1 VGAALPSIIESLDA
15 TARSAPGRAAVIDHG
30 VAISYDDL
38 ALRSRGWA
46 SWLLCQGIAP
56 GMRVGLTLRDEMM
69 HLLASLALLRLG
81 CTQVTLA
88 SHEPIGQRADLAA
101 RLRLPVLLAGDEDD
115 APEGVA
121 PLRPDAEAIAAVPP
135 ATLPAVPEGGF
146 VFASSGTTGRP
157 KLVPMPAR
165 ILAAQAA
172 LTAGY
177 GRVRHRQA
185 TNEFA
190 NGKRL
195 QMQTL
200 WIGGTEVL
208 ANNGA
213 GRSLAATCATF
224 GVERLN
230 LSPQR
235 AALLAAEAS
244 RPGADPW
251 PEGTAIMISGGPV
264 PGPLRT
270 ELQARLTR
278 QVMVNL
284 GCTEAG
290 GIAIA
295 MPGDHAIH
303 PDTVGFPF
311 PGTELRIAD
320 EDGRALPRG
329 ERGFVRLRSPG
340 CVEGYLDDPEATAR
354 AFRDGW
360 FIPGDVGHLTPEGAL
375 VLAGRGDDMMNLGT
389 IKIFPAEIE
398 AMAREFPGVADCAAF
413 ALRSRAVGDIPM
425 LAVVP
430 ADGFDAAA
438 LLALGRAR
446 LGLRAPRKVIT
457 LPALP
462 RNPAGKVLRREL
474 AAMARGAA

>member
-1 VGAALPSIIESLDA
+1 VSAVLPGIVQSLDA
-15 TARSAPGRAAVIDHG
+15 TARSAPGRVAVIDRG

-38 ALRSRGWA
+38 ALRSRLWA
-46 SWLLCQGIAP
+46 SWLLRQGIAP
-56 GMRVGLTLRDEMM
+56 GMRVGLTLRDELT
-69 HLLASLALLRLG
+69 HLMASLALLRLG
-81 CTQVTLA
+81 CVQVTLA
-88 SHEPIGQRADLAA
+88 SHEPIAQRADLAA
-101 RLRLPVLLAGDEDD
+101 RLGLAVMLGD
-115 APEGVA
+115 APEDAPDGVG
-121 PLRPDAEAIAAVPP
+121 LLCPDPAAIAAGAEAALPP
-135 ATLPAVPEGGF
+135 APEGGF

-157 KLVPMPAR
+157 KLVPMR
-165 ILAAQAA
+165 ERTLAAQAG
-172 LTAGY
+172 LTAGH
-177 GRVRHRQA
+177 GRVRHRLVTA
-185 TNEFA
+185 EFA
-190 NGKRL
+190 NGQRL
-195 QMQTL
+195 RMQTI

-224 GVERLN
+224 GVDRLN
-230 LSPQR
+230 LSPLR
-235 AALLAAEAS
+235 AATLAAEAE
-244 RPGADPW
+244 AW
-251 PEGTAIMISGGPV
+251 PAGTAIMISGGPV
-264 PGPLRT
+264 PGPLRA
-270 ELQARLTR
+270 ELQARVTR

-295 MPGDHAIH
+295 MPDDHAIH

-320 EDGRALPRG
+320 EHGRALPRG
-329 ERGFVRLRSPG
+329 ERGFIRIRSPG
-340 CVEGYLDDPEATAR
+340 CVEGYLDDPETTAR

-360 FIPGDVGHLTPEGAL
+360 FIPGDIGHLTPEGAL

-398 AMAREFPGVADCAAF
+398 AMARGFPGVADCAAF
-413 ALRSRAVGDIPM
+413 ALRSRAVGDIPV
-425 LAVVP
+425 LVVVP

-438 LLALGRAR
+438 LLAHGRAR

-462 RNPAGKVLRREL
+462 RNAAGKVLRREL
-474 AAMARGAA
+474 AAMVRE